1 MKWPFRRH
9 EQAGRGSQDD
19 ATDQLLSWAER
30 TLAAK
35 GARLR
40 YEARFLGPLDSP
52 MDVSDTAADPGDWR
66 SRMQDPSE
74 GVWGRAYTEVA
85 EEPDGDG
92 VRAEPGTTVVVVTTP
107 SAEASEGEAHIFANA
122 QEAKLFVERLIDDG
136 FDRERIKTIRG
147 GPAHFALSFRA
158 VVDFD

>member
-1 MKWPFRRH
+1 
-9 EQAGRGSQDD
+9 
-19 ATDQLLSWAER
+19 
-30 TLAAK
+30 
-35 GARLR
+35 
-40 YEARFLGPLDSP
+40 
-52 MDVSDTAADPGDWR
+52 
-66 SRMQDPSE
+66 MQDPSE